1 MEYTKCES
9 RWFGFCPLAAVA
21 LALAGSL
28 LSWHADAAPPGSR
41 VPAKYEPSD
50 GTMYHGV
57 CLPGYWN
64 ADEFAVNL
72 AQYRSAVTDHP
83 PLVLHSWFAHCQ
95 ERGKWRTWHW
105 MNQTPDGGRCA
116 GPAQS
121 YAELS
126 RKHGLVPLI
135 AWTWMEYPD
144 QGQSPRLQDLV
155 AGKYDWYL
163 DDWIQGLTD
172 YRDPV
177 FIRLSHEMDGDWY
190 PYSEGYKK
198 DPVRNTAGDYVAYW
212 RYVVDRFRRADVTNV
227 AWVWCV
233 NGDRSGGKDWP
244 DYYPGDEYVDWLAID
259 VYSSRN
265 PREVIGQFLDLYGPK
280 GKPIMIPEGGTGPE
294 QTRWN
299 NQYAGDAGWV
309 KELFDV
315 IEATPQIKALCWFQ
329 YGKVWNV
336 QRDPGQLAEYQR
348 RIRAARY
355 CAPFS
360 GRQDSTRT
368 AGSEVLQ

>member
-1 MEYTKCES
+1 MSTAHKKHA
-9 RWFGFCPLAAVA
+9 RLFCILPAAVVISIA
-21 LALAGSL
+21 VFASASE
-28 LSWHADAAPPGSR
+28 STPAPGASSPTK
-41 VPAKYEPSD
+41 PAKYEPPD
-50 GTMYHGV
+50 GTTYHGV
-57 CLPGYWN
+57 CLPGYWR
-64 ADEFAVNL
+64 AEEFAANL
-72 AQYRSAVTDHP
+72 AQYRAAVGDHP

-95 ERGKWRTWHW
+95 ELGKWRTWHW

-121 YAELS
+121 YAETS
-126 RKHGLVPLI
+126 RKHGLVPVI

-144 QGQSPRLQDLV
+144 QGHSPRLQDLI
-155 AGKYDWYL
+155 AGQYDWYL
-163 DDWIQGLTD
+163 DDWIKGLKEFH
-172 YRDPV
+172 DPV

-198 DPVRNTAGDYVAYW
+198 DPKRNTAGDYIAYW
-212 RYVVDRFRRADVTNV
+212 RYVVDRFRKAGVTNV

-259 VYSSRN
+259 LYSSRN
-265 PREVIGQFLDLYGPK
+265 PRPIVQQFLELYGRI

-299 NQYAGDAGWV
+299 RQYADDAGWV

-315 IEATPQIKALCWFQ
+315 IEATPQIKTLCWFQ
-329 YGKVWNV
+329 WGKQWNV
-336 QRDPGQLAEYQR
+336 ERDAGQLAEYQR
-348 RIRAARY
+348 RLQSARY
-355 CAPFS
+355 SVPF
-360 GRQDSTRT
+360 
-368 AGSEVLQ
+368 AGAKP